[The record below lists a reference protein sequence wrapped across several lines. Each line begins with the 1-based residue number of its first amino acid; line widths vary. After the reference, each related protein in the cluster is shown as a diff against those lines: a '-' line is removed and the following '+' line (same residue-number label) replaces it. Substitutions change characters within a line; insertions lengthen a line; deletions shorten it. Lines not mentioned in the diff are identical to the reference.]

1 MRQHQELIFI
11 LTGLL
16 LLLIIVWFII
26 YEINFL
32 VQNIEKAINQ
42 ESIQNKEIDR
52 FNLEGLKK
60 LGIIK
65 DRQ

>member
-1 MRQHQELIFI
+1 MRRHQELIFI

-16 LLLIIVWFII
+16 LLLIVVGFII

-32 VQNIEKAINQ
+32 IQNIEKALNQ
-42 ESIQNKEIDR
+42 ESVQNKEIVR

-65 DRQ
+65 E

>member
-16 LLLIIVWFII
+16 LLLIIVGFII
-26 YEINFL
+26 YGINFL
-32 VQNIEKAINQ
+32 VQNIEQALNQ
-42 ESIQNKEIDR
+42 ESTQNKEIVR

-65 DRQ
+65 EGQ